1 MPLSDPLSWNI
12 DIDRFLNPFLPPPPW
27 RWIPRPISHWFGYR
41 ETPPKPL
48 GNVLVTFWSVVGIF
62 CGVSL
67 IEGVSSHVPSFRDHG
82 APLIVASF
90 GAAAVLE
97 FCAIESP
104 LAQPRCAVLS
114 QLFASVIGVGIAK
127 LFALN
132 PRAEELHWLSGAL
145 ACAAAT
151 AVMILTKTVHPP
163 AGATALLA
171 AVDKTALAL
180 GWWLVPVMLLGAAL
194 MLVAALIINNI
205 QRRFP
210 VYWWTAEDLTR
221 TRQKPPDV
229 ERAGSSAGEPGAKT
243 FAPSLE
249 GRSLSEGEPQLVV
262 RRGQVVV
269 PEAMYLTSEE
279 KQVLE
284 RLSNRI

>member
-12 DIDRFLNPFLPPPPW
+12 DIDRFLNLLIPPPPW
-27 RWIPRPISHWFGYR
+27 GWLPYPIARLFGYR
-41 ETPPKPL
+41 KTPPQAL
-48 GNVLVTFWSVVGIF
+48 GNVLVACWAFLGIF

-67 IEGVSSHVPSFRDHG
+67 VEGVSSHIPSFRDHG

-104 LAQPRCAVLS
+104 LSQPRCAVLGQILS
-114 QLFASVIGVGIAK
+114 SVVGVGIAK
-127 LFALN
+127 LFAMS
-132 PRAEELHWLSGAL
+132 PRAEDLRWLSGSL

-171 AVDKTALAL
+171 AVDESVRAL
-180 GWWLVPVMLLGAAL
+180 GWFLVPVMMLGAGL
-194 MLVAALIINNI
+194 MLAAALIVNNI

-210 VYWWTAEDLTR
+210 VYWWTPEDLTR
-221 TRQKPPDV
+221 RRRPSPDV
-229 ERAGSSAGEPGAKT
+229 ESTSSGAGAAEGKR
-243 FAPSLE
+243 SLE
-249 GRSLSEGEPQLVV
+249 DPGRTEDGRLILI
-262 RRGQVVV
+262 RRGLLLV
-269 PEAMYLTSEE
+269 PGDVDLSREE
-279 KQVLE
+279 KQLLDSLSR
-284 RLSNRI
+284 RL